1 MYFIRALTRVRI
13 VDVLEVDLDHVK
25 GAVAGL
31 WQLLHGDK
39 LAPDGPGA
47 PRRVEALWSDS
58 KEKFS
63 LTFSLK
69 NHKSFGFH
77 I

>member
-25 GAVAGL
+25 GAVASLG
-31 WQLLHGDK
+31 QLLHGYK

-47 PRRVEALWSDS
+47 PRRVDALGSDS
-58 KEKFS
+58 IENG
-63 LTFSLK
+63 LTWLLA
-69 NHKSFGFH
+69 
-77 I
+77 